1 MKRRKVNCICRCTP
15 RGGIQSLDPRQLKDI
30 VEKDLDEIYEETRP
44 RIIAREG
51 LRLGSLCERT
61 GHPMLALDVWGGSLQ
76 HLLWTDD
83 EKQREYADSYRPF
96 YEPHRVPWR
105 YRISLS
111 EARELALH
119 MDLLYRK
126 LHRQEEAC
134 VTQKVYDFYESLFAD
149 IYCEWLP

>member
-15 RGGIQSLDPRQLKDI
+15 RGGILSLDPHHLKAI
-30 VEKDLDEIYEETRP
+30 VEKGLDEIYAEQRP

-61 GHPMLALDVWGGSLQ
+61 GHPLLALDVWGGSLQ

-83 EKQREYADSYRPF
+83 ELQRDYQDSYRPF

-111 EARELALH
+111 QARELSLH
-119 MDLLYRK
+119 MDILYRR
-126 LHRQEEAC
+126 LGHLDEAC

-149 IYCEWLP
+149 IYGEWLP